1 MMYREVSVFKVTP
14 TTDIRPYIRQVS
26 KLNMMLQALIVSLPK
41 QISSAFA
48 TLGKATTTDA

>member
-1 MMYREVSVFKVTP
+1 MYRKVGVFKVTP
-14 TTDIRPYIRQVS
+14 TADIRCYIRHVS
-26 KLNMMLQALIVSLPK
+26 KLNMLLQALIVSLPK